1 MLDHS
6 DLVCF
11 LTMASTLNF
20 TKTAQT
26 LYVSQQAVSQR
37 ISKMEQGL
45 GFPLFLR
52 SRNYVKL
59 TRAGEQLYA
68 FLAPMEQEYQRLLEK
83 CRGEY
88 EELSSV
94 LRIGYQN
101 QLEWG
106 NIIRFAD
113 ESFAAQ
119 NPRVQIIGELHDS
132 YVLLE
137 KLKEG
142 QLHMAILY
150 ERFIPSTEGFE
161 CRPILETPL
170 LLMVSAR
177 KAQGKENASYLDF
190 RSEPFVEDIF
200 GSEPSERCLKRAK
213 KTAALCG
220 LAPSDFILVPNRD
233 TANMAAEVG
242 RGVIVGTQYGYAS
255 KSPGV
260 AVYPTPAKERLVCL
274 WKTGEENL
282 MVHAYASLLQKV
294 HASK

>member
-1 MLDHS
+1 MLDNS

-37 ISKMEQGL
+37 ISRIEQSL

-59 TRAGEQLYA
+59 TRAGERLYE
-68 FLAPMEQEYQRLLEK
+68 FLVPMEGEYQKLLEE

-101 QLEWG
+101 QLDWG
-106 NIIRFAD
+106 RILASAD
-113 ESFAAQ
+113 ENFAAQ
-119 NPRVQIIGELHDS
+119 NPRVQVIGELHDS

-137 KLKEG
+137 KLKAG

-150 ERFIPSTEGFE
+150 ERFIPSMEGFE
-161 CRPILETPL
+161 SKLILETPL

-177 KAQGKENASYLDF
+177 KAQGKETASYQDY
-190 RSEPFVEDIF
+190 RKEPFIEDIF
-200 GSEPSERCLKRAK
+200 GSEPQERCLKRAK
-213 KTAALCG
+213 KTAALCD
-220 LAPSDFILVPNRD
+220 LEPDDYILVPNRD
-233 TANMAAEVG
+233 TANMAAEMG
-242 RGVIVGTQYGYAS
+242 RGVIVGTQYGYAC
-255 KSPGV
+255 KSPVV
-260 AVYPTPAKERLVCL
+260 AAYPTPARERLVCL
-274 WKTGEENL
+274 WKTAEENL
-282 MVHAYASLLQKV
+282 MVHAYSNLLQKA
-294 HASK
+294 HGAK